1 MRISLRRRAG
11 RHSNQRGERYDS
23 GTCYRAATYR
33 PLRPWQVRERRF
45 RLGRRGYD
53 PVEVTEFLDRVAGD
67 LEAAYRQ
74 VAVADR
80 EAAQVREALRRWQSE
95 QAQAR
100 QARLNQPSLNQPSLN
115 QPSLNQASVNQAEPH
130 QRPANQ
136 GRHR

>member
-1 MRISLRRRAG
+1 MRIPFRRRAG
-11 RHSNQRGERYDS
+11 RHDTSRSARRGNQRGERS
-23 GTCYRAATYR
+23 RARTGTCYRGATYQ

-53 PVEVTEFLDRVAGD
+53 PVEVAEFLDRVAGD

-80 EAAQVREALRRWQSE
+80 EAARVREALRRWQSE

-100 QARLNQPSLNQPSLN
+100 QAGIN
-115 QPSLNQASVNQAEPH
+115 H
-130 QRPANQ
+130 RPGDDAPAHREQANQ
-136 GRHR
+136 GHHR

>member
-1 MRISLRRRAG
+1 MRIPFRRRRHDPGHRG
-11 RHSNQRGERYDS
+11 RPEPSHAARPGNQRDERHET

-33 PLRPWQVRERRF
+33 PLRPWQVRDRRF

-53 PVEVTEFLDRVAGD
+53 PVEVVAFLDRVAGD

-74 VAVADR
+74 VAAADR
-80 EAAQVREALRRWQSE
+80 ESARVREALRRWQSE

-100 QARLNQPSLNQPSLN
+100 QARLNQPSVG
-115 QPSLNQASVNQAEPH
+115 QADPH

>member
-1 MRISLRRRAG
+1 MRIPFRRRAG
-11 RHSNQRGERYDS
+11 RHGNQRDERHHT
-23 GTCYRAATYR
+23 GTCYRSTSYR
-33 PLRPWQVRERRF
+33 PLRPWQVRDRRF

-53 PVEVTEFLDRVAGD
+53 PAEVAEFLDRVAGD

-80 EAAQVREALRRWQSE
+80 EAARVREALRRWQSE

-100 QARLNQPSLNQPSLN
+100 QASL
-115 QPSLNQASVNQAEPH
+115 H

-136 GRHR
+136 GHHR